1 MEVDKSQINDFFR
14 HLVIAR
20 DKLKERE
27 EAHKAMHEQIKKVQ
41 QLASDKKIRE
51 LEKEL
56 RVLEGKVMDVI
67 AREKKFHYSA
77 VKKPSLTKLK
87 KRILELE
94 LEHEDYEKQIKLMES
109 SLGLMKGSKPKK
121 VAKKKLS
128 KKDVQFLEAGLKKL
142 EKRYNTLKKS
152 KKSSK
157 ELTSI
162 KKRIV
167 ASKALLKKLKA

>member
-14 HLVIAR
+14 HLALAA

-56 RVLEGKVMDVI
+56 QILEKKVMHVI
-67 AREKKFHYSA
+67 EREKKFHYSA
-77 VKKPSLTKLK
+77 IKKPNLFKLK

-94 LEHEDYEKQIKLMES
+94 LEHDDYEKQIKLMES
-109 SLGLMKGSKPKK
+109 TLGIMKGDALKKVPKK
-121 VAKKKLS
+121 KPS
-128 KKDVQFLEAGLKKL
+128 KKDVQLIESGLKKL
-142 EKRYNTLKKS
+142 ERRHNFLKKS
-152 KKSSK
+152 KKNSK
-157 ELTSI
+157 ELLSI
-162 KKRIV
+162 KKRIT
-167 ASKALLKKLKA
+167 ASKALLKKLKI

>member
-1 MEVDKSQINDFFR
+1 MEVDKSQINNFFR
-14 HLVIAR
+14 HLVLAS

-56 RVLEGKVMDVI
+56 RILEKKVMDVI
-67 AREKKFHYSA
+67 EREKKFYYSA
-77 VKKPSLTKLK
+77 VKKPSLSKLK

-94 LEHEDYEKQIKLMES
+94 LEHDNYEKQIKFMEL
-109 SLGLMKGSKPKK
+109 SLGMIKGVKFKK
-121 VAKKKLS
+121 SAKNKLTD
-128 KKDVQFLEAGLKKL
+128 KDLKLLVSGLKKL
-142 EKRYNTLKKS
+142 ERRYNLLKKS

-157 ELTSI
+157 ELINI
-162 KKRIV
+162 KKRII